1 MSASPITRALR
12 WLASFAHPVVIER
25 RSSAH
30 HPVLEV
36 TLVRGRKILDGANV
50 NYSFGGLHEVFV
62 ETFAAL
68 GLARRDVRS
77 PLVLGMGAGSVVRI
91 LRRDYGIEAPIVAV
105 ELDPLVVELA
115 REHFEFGE
123 LADVEVVI
131 DDARAYLE
139 RACSTF
145 DLVVVDVFHEATV
158 PAALRTREALERLRS
173 AVAPGGLLV
182 FNQVATS
189 PRLRADS
196 EALLALARSVM
207 PGATTFE
214 THGNLLVAWEN
225 ARVLPSRAT

>member
-1 MSASPITRALR
+1 MARALR
-12 WLASFAHPVVIER
+12 WLTSFVHPVVIER

-30 HPVLEV
+30 HPVIEV

-77 PLVLGMGAGSVVRI
+77 ALVLGLGGGSVVQI
-91 LRRDYGIEAPIVAV
+91 LRRDYAIEGPIVGV

-115 REHFEFGE
+115 REHFGLDE
-123 LADVEVVI
+123 LAGVDVVI
-131 DDARAYLE
+131 DDARAYLD
-139 RACSTF
+139 RASGVF

-158 PAALRTREALERLRS
+158 PAELRSRAALELLR
-173 AVAPGGLLV
+173 ARVAPGGLLV
-182 FNQVATS
+182 FNQVATNA
-189 PRLRADS
+189 RLRADS
-196 EALLALARSVM
+196 QALLALARTVM

-225 ARVLPSRAT
+225 ARVLPSPSP